1 MVIPSVVKKIQQNG
15 RQKSLYT
22 ILEFNSLQEGAADVH
37 VYVLED
43 SIGVIV
49 LQEAGARTG
58 SSSARGCRRS
68 ELLAV
73 VTGEVQSGMST
84 VYSCHAAF
92 GLQG

>member
-1 MVIPSVVKKIQQNG
+1 MVTPSVVKKIQQNG
-15 RQKSLYT
+15 RQKSLYA
-22 ILEFNSLQEGAADVH
+22 ILEFNSLQEGAAVH
-37 VYVLED
+37 VYVLDD

-58 SSSARGCRRS
+58 SSSARGCRHS